1 MGGPRQQPDPPAAVT
16 FAFSPGCEADLKP
29 PPLLLKATLKM
40 ADRLRGK
47 PEVPPATPA
56 GGGDADQPLVPGL
69 KPDFN
74 SDLNSE
80 RPLRS
85 IVKSISWR
93 VIGTLDTVLISWLVT
108 GEVTLALSIGSI
120 ELFTK
125 MFLYFLHERLWN
137 AMRWGRDA

>member
-1 MGGPRQQPDPPAAVT
+1 
-16 FAFSPGCEADLKP
+16 
-29 PPLLLKATLKM
+29 M

-47 PEVPPATPA
+47 PEPPPPRPIQRPSGVRATDEDA
-56 GGGDADQPLVPGL
+56 GSPPLIPGL
-69 KPDFN
+69 KPDFD
-74 SDLNSE
+74 SDLNAE

-93 VIGTLDTVLISWLVT
+93 IIGTIDTVVISYFVT

-125 MFLYFLHERLWN
+125 MVLYFFHERLWN
-137 AMRWGRDA
+137 AMRWGRGD

>member
-1 MGGPRQQPDPPAAVT
+1 M
-16 FAFSPGCEADLKP
+16 
-29 PPLLLKATLKM
+29 LLKATLKM

-47 PEVPPATPA
+47 PNPPPAPTA
-56 GGGDADQPLVPGL
+56 EEISRRARVAEVGDGPNDAPLVPGL
-69 KPDFN
+69 KPDFA
-74 SDLNSE
+74 SDVNSE

-93 VIGTLDTVLISWLVT
+93 VIGTIDTVLISWFIT

-125 MFLYFLHERLWN
+125 MVLYFLHERLWN

>member
-1 MGGPRQQPDPPAAVT
+1 MLP
-16 FAFSPGCEADLKP
+16 
-29 PPLLLKATLKM
+29 KATLDM
-40 ADRLRGK
+40 ADRLRGTSEA
-47 PEVPPATPA
+47 PTSAPPGEGA
-56 GGGDADQPLVPGL
+56 DAETPLVPGL
-69 KPDFN
+69 KPDFS
-74 SDLNSE
+74 SDLRSE

-125 MFLYFLHERLWN
+125 MVLYFLHERLWN